1 MAKTATKKVTK
12 KVSTAKGKGK
22 PAKAKVVKKTATKKA
37 VTKKA
42 VKKVTKKAVAK
53 KPAVKKTKVVTDPY
67 AFKNPSKTNPYPYF
81 RYANVSVSDVSNEKY
96 PELVMIT
103 AGPAK
108 YADLVGRKYINKEFA
123 VKAILAYQAEGLIAG
138 GKKAVKKE
146 LLGLGIGVATDYTDV
161 DLSNT
166 THEQMIAL
174 QDKVRDEYEA

>member
-1 MAKTATKKVTK
+1 MSKTATKKVTK

-37 VTKKA
+37 A

-67 AFKNPSKTNPYPYF
+67 AFKAPSKTNPYPYF
-81 RYANVSVSDVSNEKY
+81 RYGNVSISDVSNEKY

-108 YADLVGRKYINKEFA
+108 YEDLMGRKYLNKEFA
-123 VKAILAYQAEGLIAG
+123 MKAINAEQAETLI
-138 GKKAVKKE
+138 GKGAKSVVKE
-146 LLGLGIGVATDYTDV
+146 LISIGIMSGSDTVEYVSTSPTG
-161 DLSNT
+161 DLEVS
-166 THEQMIAL
+166 E
-174 QDKVRDEYEA
+174 

>member
-1 MAKTATKKVTK
+1 MAKTATKKKSVK

-22 PAKAKVVKKTATKKA
+22 VTKKATTKKA

-81 RYANVSVSDVSNEKY
+81 RYGNVSVSDVSNEKY

-108 YADLVGRKYINKEFA
+108 YSDLMGKRYINKEFA
-123 VKAILAYQAEGLIAG
+123 IKAINAEQAETLI
-138 GKKAVKKE
+138 GKGAKSVVKE
-146 LLGLGIGVATDYTDV
+146 LISIGMMSDADTVEYVSTSPAGDLEVTD
-161 DLSNT
+161 
-166 THEQMIAL
+166 
-174 QDKVRDEYEA
+174 